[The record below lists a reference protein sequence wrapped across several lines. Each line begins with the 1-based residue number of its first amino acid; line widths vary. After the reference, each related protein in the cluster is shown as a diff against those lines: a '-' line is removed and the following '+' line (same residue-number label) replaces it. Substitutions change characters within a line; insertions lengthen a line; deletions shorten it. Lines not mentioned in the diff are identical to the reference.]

1 MDEEIKTD
9 QIQIDEKQRKKAE
22 KEARRSKYDISY
34 IPVLDGIRAVS
45 VLIVVWF
52 HFWQQSWLMPIWGD
66 FNIDWIPRN
75 GSILVDMMIL
85 LSGFCLFL
93 PHAKEMVYGD
103 KTPGAGIFY
112 QKRVARIAPSYFVC
126 IFLVLF
132 CFALPLNEYAT
143 TQDMWKDL
151 VPHMFFTHN
160 LFPASTQFS
169 KLNGALWTVGVE
181 MQLYLIFP
189 LVVKF
194 FKKKPFL
201 TYAGMVL
208 IGWISCTYIS
218 KNFDTLNHSVYLN
231 HTLTFF
237 GVFANGMMG
246 AWAYMSM
253 TKNRTRTK
261 AEEALFLLMAIAGMW
276 LFKLACEDRMRYQ
289 SPTQWQVDKRFLLS
303 LLFLFIL
310 FSIIM
315 AGRYLKWLFGNR
327 VMKFLAGISFNLY
340 IWHQFIAVRLKEFRI
355 PYWEGDTPPNQT
367 GDKQWMWTYM
377 ILCIVISVAFAILMT
392 YAVEKPLAKLIMKI
406 GKKKRELK
414 E

>member
-1 MDEEIKTD
+1 MDDDIIIEQRYTNA
-9 QIQIDEKQRKKAE
+9 KQQKKAE
-22 KEARRSKYDISY
+22 KEVKRSTYDISY
-34 IPVLDGIRAVS
+34 IPVLDGVRAVS
-45 VLIVVWF
+45 VLIVVWY

-66 FNIDWIPRN
+66 FNVDWIPRN

-103 KTPGAGIFY
+103 KALGAGLFY
-112 QKRVARIAPSYFVC
+112 KKRAARIAPSYFVC

-132 CFALPLNEYAT
+132 CFAIPLNEYAT
-143 TQDMWKDL
+143 SQDMWKDL
-151 VPHMFFTHN
+151 IPHMFFTHN

-181 MQLYLIFP
+181 VQLYLLFP
-189 LVVKF
+189 LIAGL
-194 FKKKPFL
+194 FKKKPLL
-201 TYAGMVL
+201 TYAGMFA

-218 KNFDTLNHSVYLN
+218 NNFDTLNQSVYLN

-237 GVFANGMMG
+237 GVFANGMLG

-253 TKNRTRTK
+253 TKNRKRTK
-261 AEEALFLLMAIAGMW
+261 AEEALFLLLTIVGLW
-276 LFKLACEDRMRYQ
+276 LFKLACEDRMRYENM
-289 SPTQWQVDKRFLLS
+289 TKWQVDRRFLLS

-315 AGRYLKWLFGNR
+315 SGRYLRWLFGNK

-340 IWHQFIAVRLKEFRI
+340 ICHQFISVRLKEFRI
-355 PYWEGDTPPNQT
+355 PYWEGDTPPNIT
-367 GDKQWMWTYM
+367 GDKKWMWTYM
-377 ILCIVISVAFAILMT
+377 ILCIVVSFAVAIIMT
-392 YAVEKPLAKLIMKI
+392 YAVEKPLAKLVMRI
-406 GKKKRELK
+406 GSKKKEK
-414 E
+414 